1 MNGAG
6 AHSRADNARKKRFP
20 RFGTV
25 PIRYDRTIKADDRIA
40 SIYFSC
46 RASELSLKSAPD
58 NTLLADLCIRS
69 LVFPSDFDIHF
80 LEGGGGKKCSEPLIE
95 INGFSRPLL
104 LERID
109 RIPPT
114 IDRSITRRS
123 V

>member
-1 MNGAG
+1 MEPELIVERITRGKNVFLVL
-6 AHSRADNARKKRFP
+6 ARCQSDMI
-20 RFGTV
+20 G
-25 PIRYDRTIKADDRIA
+25 IKADDRIA